1 MLRNVEA
8 ALSTAA
14 ADISSTTASVTA
26 VIIKLDTSIA
36 QIKADAAA
44 AAAAVAAP
52 VHQLTDITSSSSGS
66 SGSNV
71 PADATAPAGGDS
83 AVRAPDG
90 SVVQSAAAGGSDSS
104 AIVPHGAG
112 TAAAAGGDHPPEQ
125 QQQQPAGV
133 MPPALVLPTAGAAGT
148 GGKAGSGTSSDAYAR
163 ANEMAR
169 ELGQA
174 LGAFGKG
181 AAGANLTLTAG
192 RSLEQVGLRSRG
204 FAGEGGGG
212 LIPNGA
218 VWCLAVLCASGKYV
232 CLGKRAYVQ
241 RELVGQQ

>member
-1 MLRNVEA
+1 VEA

-44 AAAAVAAP
+44 AAAAAAAP
-52 VHQLTDITSSSSGS
+52 VHQLTDITSSSGSGS
-66 SGSNV
+66 SG
-71 PADATAPAGGDS
+71 AAGTAPTAPGAGES
-83 AVRAPDG
+83 VVRAPDG
-90 SVVQSAAAGGSDSS
+90 SVVQSAAAGGSGSS

-112 TAAAAGGDHPPEQ
+112 KAATAGGAGGDHPPDE

-133 MPPALVLPTAGAAGT
+133 MPPAVALPTAGAAST
-148 GGKAGSGTSSDAYAR
+148 GPKAGSGTSSDAYAR

-181 AAGANLTLTAG
+181 AAGVNLTLTAG
-192 RSLEQVGLRSRG
+192 RSLEQVGMGISRVG
-204 FAGEGGGG
+204 WGPLGG
-212 LIPNGA
+212 
-218 VWCLAVLCASGKYV
+218 VCLA
-232 CLGKRAYVQ
+232 
-241 RELVGQQ
+241 